1 MWFWR
6 PSRCSTH
13 LSTTL
18 KRTQTKGVVMV
29 WLLLPLDHTTSPCM
43 WLLKNYSGQSYTLL
57 NPHSK
62 NCLVEAKV
70 SSRPQTALTLSTLIS
85 SHSCS
90 KFLCSG
96 IPQHWNL
103 QYVHFV
109 CVLETNKLICG
120 LPNLLMLFLSF
131 PAFSHFFVFWLEQ
144 AESKKIMHK
153 SKLLYKMII
162 FDIWIF
168 LGGGEAVYFGL
179 LSSAQHRKPHVGF
192 IFVWGREEY
201 YKISRFKMLG
211 NEEFSLLTLQS
222 GYWESSQVCTANSP
236 WYSD

>member
-13 LSTTL
+13 LSTAL

-131 PAFSHFFVFWLEQ
+131 PAFSHFFVFWWEQ

-153 SKLLYKMII
+153 SKLLYKMIYLI
-162 FDIWIF
+162 FGFFWRVEGSYIF
-168 LGGGEAVYFGL
+168 WTSFLCSTQKAPCWFYLCLGEGRVL
-179 LSSAQHRKPHVGF
+179 QNKP
-192 IFVWGREEY
+192 I
-201 YKISRFKMLG
+201 
-211 NEEFSLLTLQS
+211 
-222 GYWESSQVCTANSP
+222 
-236 WYSD
+236 